1 MRLGRMK
8 SSLCDGCFPKI
19 NVAPYNI
26 SQPFFIK
33 FTDTVGEGLAPP
45 VTYFKIFT
53 KINCYDKYKS

>member
-1 MRLGRMK
+1 MK